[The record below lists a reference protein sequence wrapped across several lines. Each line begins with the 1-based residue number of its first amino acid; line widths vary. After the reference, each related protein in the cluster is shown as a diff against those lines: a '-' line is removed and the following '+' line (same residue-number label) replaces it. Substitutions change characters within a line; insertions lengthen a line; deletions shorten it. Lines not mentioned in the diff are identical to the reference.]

1 MSNDTVLVV
10 ARYKEDLA
18 WLEKVPDGIDV
29 IVYNK
34 GPDTPTVPRAEIV
47 PLPNIGREADTYCQH
62 IIRNYTR
69 LHKRTIFSQG
79 DPFTHSPDFLKAL
92 EARPTWSD
100 FQPLT
105 TRYLERPP
113 IPPASVL
120 DLHGQSGPG
129 YTERISCFT
138 LDSIYFN
145 DTGVQKLCDAYLE
158 EHKLPVG
165 TNIMHHHMARCGL
178 EHLLPVSTEVI
189 SFNYAAIFCVEAGM
203 ISQHARSIYKNI
215 IAKLG
220 SNHWVEASIC
230 ERMWMLL
237 FDAKSA
243 LKIPQGNVM

>member
-105 TRYLERPP
+105 TRYLEDPP

-145 DTGVQKLCDAYLE
+145 DT
-158 EHKLPVG
+158 
-165 TNIMHHHMARCGL
+165 
-178 EHLLPVSTEVI
+178 EVI
-189 SFNYAAIFCVEAGM
+189 SFNYAAIFCVDSRI

-215 IAKLG
+215 VAKLG

-237 FDAKSA
+237 FDANSA
-243 LKIPQGNVM
+243 LKIPER